1 MARPKEAI
9 SAPFGPLRDGTIHY
23 SRNATHIHWEI
34 DDDADLLK
42 IDSSAVA
49 DD

>member
-1 MARPKEAI
+1 M
-9 SAPFGPLRDGTIHY
+9 HY
-23 SRNATHIHWEI
+23 SRNATHPDWEI

-49 DD
+49 DG